1 MRSALLTFFIL
12 LATSLPFAPQAFAHV
27 GTGIAVDARGQVF
40 FVDTTGNRL
49 WKISADGK
57 LALVTPEIHS
67 NLLVLN
73 PDGSLYVDNERH
85 SPRWPAGLLR
95 IDPAG
100 RVTAVTDAAEAARVR
115 ASVPSVDPAKFP
127 HASTTLRAPDGTIFV
142 RDCNTIRK
150 LTPAG
155 AVVELPGGAEAG
167 WLGKGEAN
175 CRRVL
180 GFALDTAGNLYVA
193 NYGKAKVYELSP
205 VGGARVV
212 FRSTWPWVPTGVTAA
227 GDNLYILERY
237 GHPYGAAAAI
247 SGLPV
252 YKFRVRKLGPD
263 GKISS
268 LATVH

>member
-1 MRSALLTFFIL
+1 MRRALLTFFIL
-12 LATSLPFAPQAFAHV
+12 LAASLSSAPQASAHV
-27 GTGIAVDARGQVF
+27 GTGIAVDARGQIF

-49 WKISADGK
+49 WKIGADGK
-57 LALVTPEIHS
+57 LTLVTPEIHS

-100 RVTAVTDAAEAARVR
+100 RVTAVTDAAEAARAR
-115 ASVPSVDPAKFP
+115 ASVPSVVPAKFP
-127 HASTTLRAPDGTIFV
+127 HASATLRALDGTIFV

-167 WLGKGEAN
+167 WLGKDEAD

-180 GFALDTAGNLYVA
+180 GLALDTAGNLYVA
-193 NYGKAKVYELSP
+193 NYGKAKDYQLSP
-205 VGGARVV
+205 AGGTRVV
-212 FRSTWPWVPTGVTAA
+212 FRSTWPWVPTGVTVA
-227 GDNLYILERY
+227 GSDLYILERY
-237 GHPYGAAAAI
+237 GHPYGPAVAVSA
-247 SGLPV
+247 LPV
-252 YKFRVRKLGPD
+252 YKFRVRKLTPD
-263 GKISS
+263 GKIST
-268 LATVH
+268 LATIH